1 MRPATHAIRST
12 SGVMRLPR
20 EFTFFAY
27 LLESYAAHT
36 GRDTGD
42 VLREWDERGVTQ
54 KIYDGYWLYHTEAI
68 ENAFADI
75 DSLVR
80 TGKYA
85 Y

>member
-1 MRPATHAIRST
+1 
-12 SGVMRLPR
+12 MRLPR

-42 VLREWDERGVTQ
+42 VLREWDARGVTQ

-80 TGKYA
+80 TGEYA

>member
-1 MRPATHAIRST
+1 
-12 SGVMRLPR
+12 MRLPK
-20 EFTFFAY
+20 EFAFFAY
-27 LLESYAAHT
+27 LLESYAAQP
-36 GRDTGD
+36 GREAGE
-42 VLREWDERGVTQ
+42 VLRVWDEHGVTQ

-80 TGKYA
+80 TGEYA